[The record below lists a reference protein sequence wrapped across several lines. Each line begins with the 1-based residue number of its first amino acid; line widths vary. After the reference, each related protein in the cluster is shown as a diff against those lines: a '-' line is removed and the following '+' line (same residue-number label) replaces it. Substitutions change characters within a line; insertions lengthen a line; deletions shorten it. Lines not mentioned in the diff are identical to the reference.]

1 MGNLRL
7 RLRFT
12 TMQPMKISRAYA
24 LEHFDEI
31 CERAENGEEIVL
43 EIPGKAKLKLVPQAD
58 EKQGGSSS
66 EAVASMLEFM
76 RSRPPLEGVTIR
88 ELIDEGRRY

>member
-1 MGNLRL
+1 M
-7 RLRFT
+7 T
-12 TMQPMKISRAYA
+12 ISRDYA

-43 EIPGKAKLKLVPQAD
+43 ERPGKTGLALVPRPRPAEGKKTPAEAAEAIRRMMQAR
-58 EKQGGSSS
+58 K
-66 EAVASMLEFM
+66 
-76 RSRPPLEGVTIR
+76 PLEGITIR